1 LAVRL
6 AYSKA
11 VTLALAEAMAAD
23 AAVMCLGE
31 DVGYGGAY
39 GATQGLRDKF
49 GTARVRD
56 TPISESA
63 IVGFSVGA
71 AMCGLRPVA
80 EIMHM
85 DFIAIAMDQVVNQ
98 AAKMRY
104 MFGGKA
110 QVPITIRCGVG
121 GYLNAAAQHS
131 QSLEAWFTHVPGL
144 KVATAGTPADI
155 RAVLRDAILDDN
167 PVVVL
172 EPLSLYEIAGE
183 VPESHVPRPL
193 GPASV
198 KRQGEDVTI
207 VTWGRSV
214 PDVMQAAETLA
225 KEQIDCEIVDL
236 LSLTPFDEEAILK
249 SVWRT
254 NHAVIVHQATRRGG
268 FGAEIAAT
276 IAEKAFKDLD
286 KPVVRVCGLNTPVPF
301 APNLENYVLPNA
313 ARVVE
318 AVRRLA

>member
-1 LAVRL
+1 LRL
-6 AYSKA
+6 TYSKA
-11 VTLALAEAMAAD
+11 VTLALREAMAED
-23 AAVMCLGE
+23 SSVMCLGE

-39 GATQGLRDKF
+39 GATQGLRDEF
-49 GTARVRD
+49 GALRVRD

-71 AMCGLRPVA
+71 SMAGLRPVA

-110 QVPITIRCGVG
+110 RVPVTIRCGIG

-144 KVATAGTPADI
+144 KVATAGTAADI
-155 RAVLRDAILDDN
+155 RAVLRDAIVDDN

-183 VPESHVPRPL
+183 VPERHDVRPL
-193 GPASV
+193 GRADV
-198 KRQGEDVTI
+198 KRRGEDVTI
-207 VTWGRSV
+207 VTWGRSLTE
-214 PDVMQAAETLA
+214 VMQAAEELA
-225 KEQIDCEIVDL
+225 RETIDCEVIDL
-236 LSLTPFDEEAILK
+236 QSLMPWDQETILQ

-254 NHAVIVHQATRRGG
+254 NNLVIVHQANRRGG
-268 FGAEIAAT
+268 FGAEIAAS
-276 IAEKAFKDLD
+276 ISESAFKELD
-286 KPVVRVCGLNTPVPF
+286 NPVARVCALDAPIPF
-301 APNLENYVLPNA
+301 APSLETYVLPSA

-318 AVRRLA
+318 AVKRLV

>member
-1 LAVRL
+1 MKLTYA
-6 AYSKA
+6 KA
-11 VTLALAEAMAAD
+11 IILALDEAMSQD
-23 AAVMCLGE
+23 DTVMCLGE

-39 GATQGLRDKF
+39 GATQGLRDRF
-49 GTARVRD
+49 GASRVRD

-63 IVGFSVGA
+63 IVGFSLGA
-71 AMCGLRPVA
+71 AMSGLRPVA

-110 QVPITIRCGVG
+110 RAPMTIRCGVG

-155 RAVLRDAILDDN
+155 RAVLRDAIVDDN
-167 PVVVL
+167 PVIVL

-183 VPESHVPRPL
+183 VPESHLPQPL
-193 GPASV
+193 GAASL
-198 KRQGEDVTI
+198 KRRGDDVTI
-207 VTWGRSV
+207 VTWGRTV
-214 PDVMQAAETLA
+214 PMALEAAEMLA
-225 KEQIDCEIVDL
+225 REKISCEIVDL
-236 LSLTPFDEEAILK
+236 LSLMPWDEKAVLD

-254 NHAVIVHQATRRGG
+254 NNVVIVHQAPKRGG
-268 FGAEIAAT
+268 YGAEIAAS
-276 IAEKAFKDLD
+276 IAEKAFKELD
-286 KPVVRVCGLNTPVPF
+286 HPIVRVCGLNTPVPF
-301 APNLENYVLPNA
+301 APALENYVLPSA
-313 ARVVE
+313 ARIIE
-318 AVRRLA
+318 AVRRLV